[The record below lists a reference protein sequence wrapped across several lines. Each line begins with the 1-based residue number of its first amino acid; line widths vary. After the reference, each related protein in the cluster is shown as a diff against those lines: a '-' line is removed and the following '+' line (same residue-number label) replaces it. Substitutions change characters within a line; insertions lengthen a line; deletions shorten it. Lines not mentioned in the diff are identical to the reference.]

1 MAADKLNPKTD
12 EAKLSI
18 PIPLVV
24 GGIVVILGL
33 AAWGFLGYWERTH
46 PPAPA
51 VLTVEAKQYVRN
63 LQLSDVE
70 MKATE
75 SYMKQKVVEI
85 TGKIANNGPR
95 PINLVEINCVFRDA
109 YGQVVL
115 RERVAIV
122 GRRTGKLAPGDKKS
136 FRLAFD
142 NIPESWNQAVPD
154 LVIAQIVFM

>member
-1 MAADKLNPKTD
+1 MAADSSNIKT
-12 EAKLSI
+12 EAAKLSI

-24 GGIVVILGL
+24 GAIIVVLGL
-33 AAWGFLGYWERTH
+33 GAWGFLGYWERTH

-51 VLTVEAKQYVRN
+51 VLTAEAKQYVHS
-63 LQLSDVE
+63 LQLSEVE

-85 TGKIANNGPR
+85 TGKIGNNGPR
-95 PINLVEINCVFRDA
+95 AINVIEINCVFRDA

-115 RERVAIV
+115 RERVTVV
-122 GRRTGKLAPGDKKS
+122 GRRTGTLAPGNVKN

-142 NIPESWNQAVPD
+142 TIPESWNQSLPD
-154 LVIAQIVFM
+154 LVIAQIVFA